1 MVSPVLSSMLPQGF
15 IDFSQADGFKDG
27 AARSRSTSAG
37 GRSSSMSDSQGS
49 IHLHQSLL
57 SPPLSP
63 PVYAADTLGLPEY
76 DYPTPWSIQNA
87 PPLPGVEY
95 PMPFIMKNT
104 FMGFDV
110 CRPPSLE
117 GFYEERAIK
126 SCPAS
131 GIGLPPGLEDF
142 LEPDNAAARL
152 VAAEAVLHREM
163 KIAETQKEEQPAY
176 HLPDGLFDAPADR
189 EFSDWYQS
197 LPLHPPSS
205 APRGQQFDFQRQS
218 SLFSPTLQA
227 AQPLPLLLDS
237 LVSVLPAQENCFYP
251 QQVPLQAPF
260 FDTRHVTPE
269 VPVPP
274 AAWAPQPQ
282 PNKLELGSPE
292 CPTMGSE
299 GHRFGTCRPCAFLF
313 TKGCSNGVMCS
324 FCHLCDAGEKKK
336 RMREKRAV
344 IKNARQWGC

>member
-1 MVSPVLSSMLPQGF
+1 MTSSVLSSMLPQGC
-15 IDFSQADGFKDG
+15 IGLSQADGFKDG

-49 IHLHQSLL
+49 INLHQSSL
-57 SPPLSP
+57 SPQLSP
-63 PVYAADTLGLPEY
+63 PVYATDTLGLPEY
-76 DYPTPWSIQNA
+76 DYPTPWSIQDA

-117 GFYEERAIK
+117 EFYEERVIK

-142 LEPDNAAARL
+142 LEPEEAAARL
-152 VAAEAVLHREM
+152 VAAEKVFHREV
-163 KIAETQKEEQPAY
+163 KIVETQREEQAAY
-176 HLPDGLFDAPADR
+176 HLPDGLFDAPADH
-189 EFSDWYQS
+189 EFADWYQFS
-197 LPLHPPSS
+197 PLHPPSS

-218 SLFSPTLQA
+218 SSFSPTLQA

-237 LVSVLPAQENCFYP
+237 LVSALPAQDNCFY
-251 QQVPLQAPF
+251 QQQAPLQAPF
-260 FDTRHVTPE
+260 FDARHVASE
-269 VPVPP
+269 VLEPP
-274 AAWAPQPQ
+274 AAWAPHPQ
-282 PNKLELGSPE
+282 PNQLELGSPE
-292 CPTMGSE
+292 CPTIGSE

-336 RMREKRAV
+336 RMREKRAL
-344 IKNARQWGC
+344 IRNARQRGF